1 MYSLLITPIDEHNDS
16 TVILI
21 KKYKFKKVIVLV
33 SEKCSNYIKA
43 TLIEVANIYN
53 SKIEFLEIKGECFS
67 DLDKL
72 IKGNEKALI
81 NLTGGERIQSLCL
94 LKYILENN
102 LEGIY
107 VDIVGRKKYIF
118 GENTGKVDEHLID
131 LDIEEM
137 INATGNKV
145 FSHETELVS
154 KEYVLDMAKMIHRN
168 IDLWNKYKRRIY
180 DPNVFAHYY
189 GNTKK
194 VVINDAV
201 ITDDEKEILEKILE
215 WGIEKGLI
223 TLSKEKGNRVIEFKD
238 KCIKG
243 FIFKVG
249 TWLEVLTEHVVEQI
263 ASVDQVKSGLMFIWN
278 KDKDYLKNELDVVAI
293 RDSTII
299 VISCKDSEKY
309 EEATLNELNVYS
321 ERIGGHKVKKIL
333 VATKKPHKENII
345 ERAKEMGINIIILEK
360 DLDIFKEKLE
370 KVINS

>member
-21 KKYKFKKVIVLV
+21 KKYKFKRVIILV
-33 SEKCSNYIKA
+33 TEKCSSYIKDS
-43 TLIEVANIYN
+43 LIDVANMYN
-53 SKIEFLEIKGECFS
+53 SKIEFMEIKNECFS

-72 IKGNEKALI
+72 VKNNEEALI

-102 LEGIY
+102 LDGIY
-107 VDIVGRKKYIF
+107 VDIIGRKKYIF
-118 GENTGKVDEHLID
+118 GKNNSKVDEHLID
-131 LDIEEM
+131 LNIEEM

-145 FSHETELVS
+145 FSHETDLTS
-154 KEYVLDMAKMIHRN
+154 KEYILDIAKMIHKN
-168 IDLWNKYKRRIY
+168 LDLWDKYKRRIY

-194 VVINDAV
+194 VVINDLV
-201 ITDDEKEILEKILE
+201 ITNDEKILLDKIIE
-215 WGIEKGLI
+215 WGIEKKLI
-223 TLSKEKGNRVIEFKD
+223 KVSRERGNRVIEFKD
-238 KCIKG
+238 KYMKG

-249 TWLEVLTEHVVEQI
+249 TWLEVLTEHIVEQI

-278 KDKDYLKNELDVVAI
+278 KDKEYLKNELDVVAV

-333 VATKKPHKENII
+333 VATKKPHKENIV
-345 ERAKEMGINIIILEK
+345 ERAKEMGINIIILDK
-360 DLDIFKEKLE
+360 NLDQFKEQLE
-370 KVINS
+370 EIIE